1 MHAGVLLSLNKKNK
15 AAPFSA
21 TWMGLEVI
29 ILTENKPEKEK
40 YHTILL
46 IYGISKKKKINLPF
60 LCVCVLVAH
69 HVQLFATFL
78 INTYPVLSGFLLP

>member
-1 MHAGVLLSLNKKNK
+1 MDRWVKRWYTHTHMHAGVLLRLNKKNK

-21 TWMGLEVI
+21 TWMGLEII

-46 IYGISKKKKINLPF
+46 IYGISKKKKS
-60 LCVCVLVAH
+60 
-69 HVQLFATFL
+69 TFL
-78 INTYPVLSGFLLP
+78 SFVCAC